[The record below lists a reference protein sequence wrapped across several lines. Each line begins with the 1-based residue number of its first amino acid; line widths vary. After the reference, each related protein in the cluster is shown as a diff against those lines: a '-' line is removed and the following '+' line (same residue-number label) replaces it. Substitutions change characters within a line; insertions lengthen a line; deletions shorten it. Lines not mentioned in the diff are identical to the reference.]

1 MVIIYYKDSLTITY
15 DWITQTTIDA
25 VLGLSNLIEQCP
37 QKLEKKGLLNKVTKD
52 ESLISRA
59 ICHNVE

>member
-1 MVIIYYKDSLTITY
+1 MAIIYYKDSLTITY

-25 VLGLSNLIEQCP
+25 VLGLSNLIEQCQ
-37 QKLEKKGLLNKVTKD
+37 QKLNKVKKD